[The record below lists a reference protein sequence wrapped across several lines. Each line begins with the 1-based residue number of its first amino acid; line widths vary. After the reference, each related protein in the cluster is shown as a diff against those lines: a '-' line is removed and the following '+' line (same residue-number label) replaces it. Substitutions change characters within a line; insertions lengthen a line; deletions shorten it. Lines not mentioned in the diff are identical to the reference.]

1 MHSFKSTVGGR
12 EIAWMFHFPFAFV
25 RRLKAL
31 GIANLLEPEKPLS
44 DDKPHPTVML
54 LREDLEH
61 FVDVAWECVREQ
73 AERQNVTAEQFGE
86 SLDEVAFAACRDA
99 FFKEWTDFFQK
110 SGVPEKAAGLRKQLE
125 VLNAT
130 AARIDQ
136 MQAND
141 LMGPID
147 AALKTLTSNPSSTS
161 SPELPESIP
170 ALSR

>member
-1 MHSFKSTVGGR
+1 MHSFKSTVNGR
-12 EIAWMFHFPFAFV
+12 EITWTFHFPFAFA
-25 RRLKAL
+25 RRLKAM

-44 DDKPHPTVML
+44 ENKPHPTIML

-86 SLDEVAFAACRDA
+86 SLDDVAFSACREA
-99 FFKEWTDFFQK
+99 FFKEWTDFFHK

-130 AARIDQ
+130 AAKIDE
-136 MQAND
+136 MKASD

-161 SPELPESIP
+161 SPELQESTP